1 MNNYYWERSYPQAGS
16 PLTKAVKMLLIANGV
31 VFLFQ
36 ILLGHQMIAIFGLVP
51 ASLFAG
57 ERLWQPFTYMFLHGG
72 MWHILINMFILWM
85 FGRDLEREFGE
96 KFFLRYYFVTG
107 VGAGLI
113 YSVFFI
119 GSEIPVIGASGAI
132 FGLLIAFALIFPERP
147 ITLLIFF
154 VLPLTL
160 KAKHLVI
167 LLGII
172 TLLSLP
178 AVEGG
183 VAHLAHLGGM
193 VVGFLYLKARK
204 MGYQHRFP
212 FSRTSHPKHS
222 QEAVKSQAE
231 KAEELNAEIDSILD
245 KVSREGME
253 SLTWRE
259 RRILQK
265 NKTSY
270 KDQDV

>member
-1 MNNYYWERSYPQAGS
+1 MDNYYWERSYPQMGS
-16 PLTKAVKMLLIANGV
+16 PLTNAVKVLLIANGV

-36 ILLGHQMIAIFGLVP
+36 ILFGRQLIAIFGLVP

-72 MWHILINMFILWM
+72 VWHILVNMFVLWM

-96 KFFLRYYFVTG
+96 KFFFRYYFITG

-113 YSVFFI
+113 YSTFFI
-119 GSEIPVIGASGAI
+119 HSEIPVIGASGAI
-132 FGLLIAFALIFPERP
+132 FGLLVAFALIFPERP

-154 VLPLTL
+154 ILPLTL

-172 TLLSLP
+172 TFLSLP
-178 AVEGG
+178 EGGG

-204 MGYQHRFP
+204 MSYQYGFP
-212 FSRTSHPKHS
+212 FLSTFLLKRR
-222 QEAVKSQAE
+222 QRQAK
-231 KAEELNAEIDSILD
+231 KAEEFSSEIDSILD

-265 NKTSY
+265 NKGS
-270 KDQDV
+270 

>member
-1 MNNYYWERSYPQAGS
+1 MDNYYWERSYSQTGS
-16 PLTKAVKMLLIANGV
+16 PLTNAVKMLLIANGV

-36 ILLGHQMIAIFGLVP
+36 ILFRGQLIAIFGLVP

-113 YSVFFI
+113 YSIFFI
-119 GSEIPVIGASGAI
+119 HSEIPVIGASGAI
-132 FGLLIAFALIFPERP
+132 FGLLVAFALIFPERP

-160 KAKHLVI
+160 KAKHLVM

-172 TLLSLP
+172 AFLSLP
-178 AVEGG
+178 AGGG

-193 VVGFLYLKARK
+193 VVGFLYLKMQK
-204 MGYQHRFP
+204 MSYQHKFP
-212 FSRTSHPKHS
+212 FSRISRLKRS
-222 QEAVKSQAE
+222 QEQAK
-231 KAEELNAEIDSILD
+231 KAEELSAEIDSILD

-253 SLTWRE
+253 SLTWKE
-259 RRILQK
+259 KRILQK
-265 NKTSY
+265 SKRS
-270 KDQDV
+270 

>member
-1 MNNYYWERSYPQAGS
+1 MDNYYWERSYSQTGS
-16 PLTKAVKMLLIANGV
+16 PLTRAVKMLLIANGV

-36 ILLGHQMIAIFGLVP
+36 ILLRGQLIAIFGLIP

-119 GSEIPVIGASGAI
+119 RSEIPVIGASGAI

-172 TLLSLP
+172 TLLALP
-178 AVEGG
+178 TRDGI
-183 VAHLAHLGGM
+183 AHLAHLGGM

-204 MGYQHRFP
+204 MSYHQEFP
-212 FSRTSHPKHS
+212 WSRAFRVRHS
-222 QEAVKSQAE
+222 QETIRRQGK
-231 KAEELNAEIDSILD
+231 KTDELNAEIDSILD
-245 KVSREGME
+245 KISREGMS

-265 NKTSY
+265 SKRSQNDY
-270 KDQDV
+270 

>member
-1 MNNYYWERSYPQAGS
+1 MDNYYWERSYSQIGS
-16 PLTKAVKMLLIANGV
+16 PLTRTVKMLLIVNGV

-36 ILLGHQMIAIFGLVP
+36 VLLNGQLIEIFGLVP

-72 MWHILINMFILWM
+72 IWHILINMFVLWM
-85 FGRDLEREFGE
+85 FGRDLEQEFGE
-96 KFFLRYYFVTG
+96 RFFLRYYFVTG

-119 GSEIPVIGASGAI
+119 HSEIPVIGASGAI
-132 FGLLIAFALIFPERP
+132 FGLLVAFALVFPERP

-154 VLPLTL
+154 ILPLTL

-172 TLLSLP
+172 TLLALP
-178 AVEGG
+178 AKDGI
-183 VAHLAHLGGM
+183 AHLAHLGGM

-204 MGYQHRFP
+204 MSYQQGFP
-212 FSRTSHPKHS
+212 WSRASRAKHN
-222 QEAVKSQAE
+222 QETTEPQ
-231 KAEELNAEIDSILD
+231 EEEADELSAEIDSILD
-245 KVSREGME
+245 KISREGMS
-253 SLTWRE
+253 SLTPRE

-265 NKTSY
+265 SK
-270 KDQDV
+270 KEPK